1 VNAGELGKWPLYR
14 AVIAE
19 FVATLLFVYVTV
31 ATVIGHKR
39 KAESEPCGGA
49 GIILVLRRHDFRAR
63 LLHRRRPRQPFGLGV
78 AGARGALRGGAGIVK
93 AVHGANELAAGYSPG
108 TGLAAEMV
116 GTFVLVYTVF
126 SATDPKRR
134 ARDSHVPVLVRRVH
148 GAPGH
153 HTNHR
158 HGGINPARSLGPAA
172 VYDRRGTITLAVLAP
187 PWPCSTTSSCSEP
200 RPWRN
205 NNNTYA

>member
-31 ATVIGHKR
+31 AAVIGHKR

-78 AGARGALRGGAGIVK
+78 AGVRGALRGGAGLVK